1 MRRARRVS
9 CLALI
14 LSLSAVF
21 AQPSSASGDLTLW
34 YRQPAAQW
42 DHAMPLGN
50 GRLGAM
56 VFGSV
61 GRERIQLNEESLWMP
76 SGDPLERD
84 NPAALKHLLEV
95 QRLLFAGA
103 PAEAY
108 RLAEEYRLAVRRACS
123 PTRLSATCA

>member
-14 LSLSAVF
+14 LSPSAVF

-56 VFGSV
+56 VFGSI

-76 SGDPLERD
+76 
-84 NPAALKHLLEV
+84 
-95 QRLLFAGA
+95 
-103 PAEAY
+103 
-108 RLAEEYRLAVRRACS
+108 
-123 PTRLSATCA
+123 